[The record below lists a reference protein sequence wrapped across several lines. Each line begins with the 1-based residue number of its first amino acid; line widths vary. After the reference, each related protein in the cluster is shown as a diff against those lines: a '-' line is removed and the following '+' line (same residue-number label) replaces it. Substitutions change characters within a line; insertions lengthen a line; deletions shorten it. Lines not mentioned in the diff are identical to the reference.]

1 MSRTLRGRVE
11 FRDLEG
17 GLYQLVGEDG
27 SRTTLLGAR
36 KELQGLVGARVE
48 VAGREG
54 AGFGLAMAG
63 PELQVERVRRL

>member
-17 GLYQLVGEDG
+17 GVYQLVGEDG
-27 SRTTLLGAR
+27 ARTTLLGAR
-36 KELQGLVGARVE
+36 RELKDLVGAKVE
-48 VAGREG
+48 VAGKEG
-54 AGFGLAMAG
+54 GGIGLAMAG